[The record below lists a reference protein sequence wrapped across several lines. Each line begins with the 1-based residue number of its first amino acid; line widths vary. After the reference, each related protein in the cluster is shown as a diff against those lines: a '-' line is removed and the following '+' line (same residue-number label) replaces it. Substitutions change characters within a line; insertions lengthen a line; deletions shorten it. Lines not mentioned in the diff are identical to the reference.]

1 MKTIHQVHP
10 QDFAGYTTK
19 QVREK
24 FLLENLVVA
33 DRIECVYTHY
43 DRMIV
48 GAAHPVNQALE
59 LGTYEQLK
67 ADTFLSRREIG
78 IVSIAGNGSV
88 TVDGEK
94 FEMEKQDCLY
104 IGKGKQKVVFSSAN
118 KQSAAK
124 FIFFSCPAHMEHPT
138 RLMKPAEAMPAE
150 LGSLDNN
157 NHRVINKYI
166 HMDGIRSCQLVL
178 GERKARPRQA

>member
-43 DRMIV
+43 DRMII

-67 ADTFLSRREIG
+67 ADIFLSRREIG

-88 TVDGEK
+88 TVDGCISGEILWMHLVNGLHAAG
-94 FEMEKQDCLY
+94 FLLY
-104 IGKGKQKVVFSSAN
+104 G
-118 KQSAAK
+118 
-124 FIFFSCPAHMEHPT
+124 IFF
-138 RLMKPAEAMPAE
+138 
-150 LGSLDNN
+150 
-157 NHRVINKYI
+157 RVDKCI
-166 HMDGIRSCQLVL
+166 GL
-178 GERKARPRQA
+178 